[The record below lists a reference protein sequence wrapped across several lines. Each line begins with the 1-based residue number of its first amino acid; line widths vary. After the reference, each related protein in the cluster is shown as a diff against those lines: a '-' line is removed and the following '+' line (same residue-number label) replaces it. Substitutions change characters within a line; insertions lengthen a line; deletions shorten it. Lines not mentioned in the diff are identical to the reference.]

1 MSFIYELSDEQ
12 GIDDIAV
19 TIESYTYDYEGN
31 RISKQV
37 NEEEKVFYLNDTYT
51 SLTQVAL
58 ELTKNTDNT
67 YKVNKYYTRGLELIS
82 ADIIGEENNHKTY
95 IQDGH
100 GSVTA
105 LVENSKITDT
115 YTYDSYGILLKK
127 NGDTDNDYLYTG
139 EQYNKSTGLYYLRAR
154 YMSPETGTF
163 TTMDTYAG
171 TLDNPVSLHKYL
183 YANGNPVMYTDP
195 TGNFSLME
203 TSVAQGIQA
212 TINTIITPGFSL
224 QKMLTLANLAVTA
237 YDVATTMRMVFCG
250 EATVLD
256 VALCIVKGLVVQSLI
271 SCVSTAVFGEAAAF
285 MLKLVGIGQDTYG
298 LIEAIK
304 SKDPKEIVI
313 ATVRL
318 AVSVFTLKSQCF
330 AGDTLV
336 STEEG
341 NRRIDEI
348 KPGDKVLSYNTET
361 GENEFQEVK
370 NVSVSKTD
378 ILVHIITDDGRD
390 IETTMFH
397 PFYVKNEDG
406 TGEWK
411 AASNLKAG
419 DELLSEDGK
428 KVKVSEVKVEKLA
441 EEITV
446 YNLELDEVHTY
457 YVAGGVLVHNGCGK
471 SNTNDSET
479 SYGKSSSN
487 CTELVPYYPANN
499 GAVPGTEKK
508 IYLMAGDKIDRFG
521 GKKGKFFSPTGTPM
535 EMRALPYDADLSQYR
550 QFEVVKPFEVE
561 ASTIAPAFG
570 NIGLGTQYRS
580 SVSVDVLLKKG
591 IIKQVGGN

>member
-1 MSFIYELSDEQ
+1 MSFVYELSDEQ

-37 NEEEKVFYLNDTYT
+37 NEEEKAFYLNDTYT

-82 ADIIGEENNHKTY
+82 ADINNNELFNHKIY

-115 YTYDSYGILLKK
+115 YTYDSYGIILKK
-127 NGDTDNDYLYTG
+127 TGDTDNDYLYTG
-139 EQYNKSTGLYYLRAR
+139 EQYNESTGLYYLRAR

-183 YANGNPVMYTDP
+183 YANGNPVMYKDP

-212 TINTIITPGFSL
+212 TINTIITPRFSL

-271 SCVSTAVFGEAAAF
+271 SCVATAVFGKAAAF

-361 GENEFQEVK
+361 GENELQEVK

-397 PFYVKNEDG
+397 PFYVKNVKNEDG
-406 TGEWK
+406 T
-411 AASNLKAG
+411 
-419 DELLSEDGK
+419 
-428 KVKVSEVKVEKLA
+428 
-441 EEITV
+441 
-446 YNLELDEVHTY
+446 
-457 YVAGGVLVHNGCGK
+457 
-471 SNTNDSET
+471 
-479 SYGKSSSN
+479 
-487 CTELVPYYPANN
+487 
-499 GAVPGTEKK
+499 
-508 IYLMAGDKIDRFG
+508 
-521 GKKGKFFSPTGTPM
+521 
-535 EMRALPYDADLSQYR
+535 
-550 QFEVVKPFEVE
+550 
-561 ASTIAPAFG
+561 
-570 NIGLGTQYRS
+570 
-580 SVSVDVLLKKG
+580 
-591 IIKQVGGN
+591 

>member
-1 MSFIYELSDEQ
+1 M
-12 GIDDIAV
+12 
-19 TIESYTYDYEGN
+19 
-31 RISKQV
+31 
-37 NEEEKVFYLNDTYT
+37 
-51 SLTQVAL
+51 
-58 ELTKNTDNT
+58 
-67 YKVNKYYTRGLELIS
+67 
-82 ADIIGEENNHKTY
+82 
-95 IQDGH
+95 
-100 GSVTA
+100 
-105 LVENSKITDT
+105 
-115 YTYDSYGILLKK
+115 LKK
-127 NGDTDNDYLYTG
+127 TGDTDNDYLYTG
-139 EQYNKSTGLYYLRAR
+139 EQYNESTGLYYLRAR

-237 YDVATTMRMVFCG
+237 YDVATTIRMVFCG

-271 SCVSTAVFGEAAAF
+271 SCVATAVFGEAAAF

-330 AGDTLV
+330 TGDTLV

-361 GENEFQEVK
+361 GENELQEVK

-446 YNLELDEVHTY
+446 YNLELDEVHT
-457 YVAGGVLVHNGCGK
+457 
-471 SNTNDSET
+471 
-479 SYGKSSSN
+479 
-487 CTELVPYYPANN
+487 
-499 GAVPGTEKK
+499 
-508 IYLMAGDKIDRFG
+508 
-521 GKKGKFFSPTGTPM
+521 
-535 EMRALPYDADLSQYR
+535 
-550 QFEVVKPFEVE
+550 
-561 ASTIAPAFG
+561 
-570 NIGLGTQYRS
+570 
-580 SVSVDVLLKKG
+580 
-591 IIKQVGGN
+591 

>member
-1 MSFIYELSDEQ
+1 
-12 GIDDIAV
+12 
-19 TIESYTYDYEGN
+19 
-31 RISKQV
+31 
-37 NEEEKVFYLNDTYT
+37 
-51 SLTQVAL
+51 
-58 ELTKNTDNT
+58 
-67 YKVNKYYTRGLELIS
+67 
-82 ADIIGEENNHKTY
+82 
-95 IQDGH
+95 
-100 GSVTA
+100 
-105 LVENSKITDT
+105 
-115 YTYDSYGILLKK
+115 
-127 NGDTDNDYLYTG
+127 
-139 EQYNKSTGLYYLRAR
+139 
-154 YMSPETGTF
+154 MSPETGTF

-171 TLDNPVSLHKYL
+171 TLNNPVSLHKYL
-183 YANGNPVMYTDP
+183 YANGNPVMYKDP

-271 SCVSTAVFGEAAAF
+271 SCVATAVFGEAAAF

-330 AGDTLV
+330 TGDTLV

-361 GENEFQEVK
+361 GENELQEVN

-419 DELLSEDGK
+419 DELLSEDGN

-457 YVAGGVLVHNGCGK
+457 YVAGGVLVHNYCTPQEMNKKKAEALEGK
-471 SNTNDSET
+471 DIQF
-479 SYGKSSSN
+479 
-487 CTELVPYYPANN
+487 
-499 GAVPGTEKK
+499 EKK
-508 IYLMAGDKIDRFG
+508 ADALEFITKKFPGFSEEMAGHRSAEGWHFDKHPIGDSIDDVVHINLYSKRH
-521 GKKGKFFSPTGTPM
+521 KFRIHITW
-535 EMRALPYDADLSQYR
+535 LD
-550 QFEVVKPFEVE
+550 
-561 ASTIAPAFG
+561 
-570 NIGLGTQYRS
+570 
-580 SVSVDVLLKKG
+580 
-591 IIKQVGGN
+591 

>member
-1 MSFIYELSDEQ
+1 M
-12 GIDDIAV
+12 
-19 TIESYTYDYEGN
+19 
-31 RISKQV
+31 
-37 NEEEKVFYLNDTYT
+37 
-51 SLTQVAL
+51 
-58 ELTKNTDNT
+58 
-67 YKVNKYYTRGLELIS
+67 
-82 ADIIGEENNHKTY
+82 
-95 IQDGH
+95 
-100 GSVTA
+100 
-105 LVENSKITDT
+105 
-115 YTYDSYGILLKK
+115 LKK
-127 NGDTDNDYLYTG
+127 TGDTDNDYLYTG
-139 EQYNKSTGLYYLRAR
+139 EQYNESTGLYYLRAR

-183 YANGNPVMYTDP
+183 YANGNPVMYKDP

-271 SCVSTAVFGEAAAF
+271 SCVATAVFGEAAAF

-361 GENEFQEVK
+361 GENELQEVK

-397 PFYVKNEDG
+397 PFYVKNVKNEDG

-479 SYGKSSSN
+479 SYGKSIEN
-487 CTELVPYYPANN
+487 TEFFKENGGLDASDYISIHSRKHMYDPDTVSTPKKTQYGKDVNVGKLCEDTIMKPDEVIYNKDQNVMIYKKEYPFNIS
-499 GAVPGTEKK
+499 TS
-508 IYLMAGDKIDRFG
+508 DT
-521 GKKGKFFSPTGTPM
+521 PTGTHRVFIPLNTQGKKTIRM
-535 EMRALPYDADLSQYR
+535 SQ
-550 QFEVVKPFEVE
+550 FP
-561 ASTIAPAFG
+561 
-570 NIGLGTQYRS
+570 L
-580 SVSVDVLLKKG
+580 
-591 IIKQVGGN
+591 VGGN

>member
-1 MSFIYELSDEQ
+1 M
-12 GIDDIAV
+12 
-19 TIESYTYDYEGN
+19 
-31 RISKQV
+31 K
-37 NEEEKVFYLNDTYT
+37 
-51 SLTQVAL
+51 
-58 ELTKNTDNT
+58 
-67 YKVNKYYTRGLELIS
+67 
-82 ADIIGEENNHKTY
+82 
-95 IQDGH
+95 
-100 GSVTA
+100 
-105 LVENSKITDT
+105 
-115 YTYDSYGILLKK
+115 
-127 NGDTDNDYLYTG
+127 
-139 EQYNKSTGLYYLRAR
+139 
-154 YMSPETGTF
+154 
-163 TTMDTYAG
+163 
-171 TLDNPVSLHKYL
+171 
-183 YANGNPVMYTDP
+183 
-195 TGNFSLME
+195 
-203 TSVAQGIQA
+203 A

-271 SCVSTAVFGEAAAF
+271 SCVATAVFGEAAAF

-361 GENEFQEVK
+361 GENELQEVK